1 MRKKRSEQ
9 NGEKRK
15 MWVGIYQALLLGGVF
30 LALSVVLGRLTSGI
44 IKLFFDLGEDTL
56 LFNIC
61 QSIILAVLVIFWQRK
76 VEKLNWRMM
85 GFRRLKPREI
95 ILSVCCGGLIC
106 LLLLLLALAEQCFAE
121 QMTVQALVRA
131 AEEASTRS
139 MIIKICFLSI
149 IVAPISEEIMF
160 RGFIYRKLKDAT
172 DERWGIIITSVLFGV
187 LHFDLYRLFSLI
199 LAAVGLNILR
209 ERYDSLYASMLAHS
223 VWNALMLGL
232 VFCF

>member
-1 MRKKRSEQ
+1 
-9 NGEKRK
+9 
-15 MWVGIYQALLLGGVF
+15 
-30 LALSVVLGRLTSGI
+30 
-44 IKLFFDLGEDTL
+44 
-56 LFNIC
+56 
-61 QSIILAVLVIFWQRK
+61 
-76 VEKLNWRMM
+76 
-85 GFRRLKPREI
+85 
-95 ILSVCCGGLIC
+95 
-106 LLLLLLALAEQCFAE
+106 
-121 QMTVQALVRA
+121 
-131 AEEASTRS
+131 
-139 MIIKICFLSI
+139 
-149 IVAPISEEIMF
+149 MF